1 MTETKNQRF
10 KRLAQKRT
18 VNALKCI
25 ESLSNLSN
33 KNNYEYSEQEYK
45 IIVKALKAAVSD
57 LEKAFLANKSS
68 AKDEFI
74 SDFNL
79 VSKP

>member
-33 KNNYEYSEQEYK
+33 KNNYEYSEYYQVRLTPQL
-45 IIVKALKAAVSD
+45 I
-57 LEKAFLANKSS
+57 N
-68 AKDEFI
+68 
-74 SDFNL
+74 
-79 VSKP
+79 

>member
-1 MTETKNQRF
+1 
-10 KRLAQKRT
+10 

-33 KNNYEYSEQEYK
+33 KNNYEYSEKEYK
-45 IIVKALKAAVSD
+45 VIVKALKAAVTD

-68 AKDEFI
+68 VKEEFI
-74 SDFNL
+74 FDFNL

>member
-10 KRLAQKRT
+10 QRLAQKRT
-18 VNALKCI
+18 INALKCI

-45 IIVKALKAAVSD
+45 VIVKALKAAVAD